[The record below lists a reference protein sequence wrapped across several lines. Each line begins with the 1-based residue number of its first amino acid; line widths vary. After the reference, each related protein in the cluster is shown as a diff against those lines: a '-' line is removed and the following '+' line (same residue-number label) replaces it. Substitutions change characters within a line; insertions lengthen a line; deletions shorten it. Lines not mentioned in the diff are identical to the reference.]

1 MSDKFTPLV
10 YKVEPDTQKR
20 IFRTIFD
27 NMTEWFRLGFEA
39 FEIEV
44 RLWKS
49 KRTFAQNKRLW
60 AIYKVFA
67 SSAWA
72 NGRLYT
78 SDEWHEAF
86 KDKFLP
92 KEEYR
97 NPVTGETAIRPIS
110 TRQLDTEEMA
120 NYQNELQAYGAQ
132 YFGIEWEF

>member
-1 MSDKFTPLV
+1 
-10 YKVEPDTQKR
+10 
-20 IFRTIFD
+20 
-27 NMTEWFRLGFEA
+27 MTEWFRLGFEV

-67 SSAWA
+67 SDAWA

-86 KDKFLP
+86 KEKFLP
-92 KEEYR
+92 KEEYQ
-97 NPVTGETAIRPIS
+97 NPVTGETALKSIS
-110 TRQLDTEEMA
+110 TRELDTEEMA